1 MPPSG
6 GGEQFPSID
15 SVDLTGAGLPQTPMQ
30 EAMSRLSDRANNAAP
45 VDDGPQGFEAS
56 VHKIKEQV
64 LPRLLERVDPEAAAS
79 LNKEELTEEFR
90 PIILEVLAELKL
102 TLNRREQFALEK
114 VLVDELLGF
123 GPLEELLSDPDITD
137 IMVNG
142 PSQTYIEK
150 KGKLI
155 IAPIQ
160 FRDEEHLF
168 QIAQRIVNQV
178 GRRVDQTTPL
188 ADARLKDG
196 SRVNVI
202 VPPLSLRGTAISI
215 RKFSEKPIT
224 IDMLKGFGSMSEA
237 MATALKIAGA
247 CRMNIVISG
256 GTGSGKTTM
265 LNALSKMIDPGER
278 VLTIEDAAELRLQQ
292 PHWLPL
298 ETRPPNL
305 EGDGAIT
312 IGDLVRNALRMRPDR
327 IILGEIRGAECF
339 DLLAAMNTGHDG
351 SMCTLHANNPRE
363 CLGRMEN
370 MILMGDI
377 KIPKEAISR
386 QIAESVDLIVQVKRL
401 RDGSRRTTQIT
412 EVIGMEGDVIVTQDL
427 FKFEYRDEDAAELR
441 LQQPHWLPL
450 ETRPPNLEGDGAITI
465 GDLVRNAL
473 RMRPDR
479 IILGEIRGAECFD
492 LLAAM
497 NTGHDGSMCTLHA
510 NNPRECLGRMENMI
524 LMGDIKIPKEAI
536 SRQIAASVDLI
547 VQVKRLR
554 DGSRR
559 TTQITEVI
567 GMEGDVIV
575 TQDLF
580 KFEYRDED
588 ADGKINGEWVAGGV
602 RPYTLEKARQFGFDQ
617 PFLEACLG

>member
-1 MPPSG
+1 MRRVARRNERDWQRMSAFGRRSGGNGSPGGGRPSFGVARPMKGSGSPPPKRDEDAPAPG
-6 GGEQFPSID
+6 GGEQFPPLPNDNADGDAPAGSANPRGGD
-15 SVDLTGAGLPQTPMQ
+15 AMERLAQRSNSVHQPATQD
-30 EAMSRLSDRANNAAP
+30 
-45 VDDGPQGFEAS
+45 GFEAS

-64 LPRLLERVDPEAAAS
+64 LPRLLERVDPEAAAT
-79 LNKEELTEEFR
+79 LTKDELSEEFR
-90 PIILEVLAELKL
+90 PIILEVLAELKV

-123 GPLEELLSDPDITD
+123 GPLEELLNDPDVSD

-142 PSQTYIEK
+142 PDQTYVEK
-150 KGKLI
+150 NGKLQLAQI
-155 IAPIQ
+155 R
-160 FRDEEHLF
+160 FRDEQHLF

-202 VPPLSLRGTAISI
+202 VPPLSLRGTALSI

-224 IDMLKGFGSMSEA
+224 LDMLKGFGSMSEK
-237 MATALKIAGA
+237 MCTALKIAGA
-247 CRMNIVISG
+247 CRMNVVISG

-305 EGDGAIT
+305 EGQGAIT
-312 IGDLVRNALRMRPDR
+312 IGDLVKNALRMRPDR

-351 SMCTLHANNPRE
+351 SMCTLHANSPRE

-401 RDGSRRTTQIT
+401 RDGSRRTTNIT
-412 EVIGMEGDVIVTQDL
+412 EVIGMEGDVIVTQEL
-427 FKFEYRDEDAAELR
+427 FKFEYLDESD
-441 LQQPHWLPL
+441 
-450 ETRPPNLEGDGAITI
+450 
-465 GDLVRNAL
+465 
-473 RMRPDR
+473 
-479 IILGEIRGAECFD
+479 
-492 LLAAM
+492 
-497 NTGHDGSMCTLHA
+497 
-510 NNPRECLGRMENMI
+510 
-524 LMGDIKIPKEAI
+524 
-536 SRQIAASVDLI
+536 
-547 VQVKRLR
+547 
-554 DGSRR
+554 
-559 TTQITEVI
+559 
-567 GMEGDVIV
+567 
-575 TQDLF
+575 
-580 KFEYRDED
+580 
-588 ADGKINGEWVAGGV
+588 DGKIIGQFASSGL

-617 PFLEACLG
+617 AYLEACL

>member
-1 MPPSG
+1 MSAFGRKSG
-6 GGEQFPSID
+6 MGGMAAGARPQFGVARPMKNGVEGAKPAANSVSLGGEQFPPLPGEEPSSLD
-15 SVDLTGAGLPQTPMQ
+15 GPPVKADAMTRLTDRMNTSVDNQHHA
-30 EAMSRLSDRANNAAP
+30 E
-45 VDDGPQGFEAS
+45 GFEAS

-64 LPRLLERVDPEAAAS
+64 LPRLLERVDPEAAAT
-79 LNKEELTEEFR
+79 LTKDELSEEFR
-90 PIILEVLAELKL
+90 PIIMEVLAELKV

-114 VLVDELLGF
+114 VLIDELLGF
-123 GPLEELLSDPDITD
+123 GPLEELLNDPDISD

-142 PSQTYIEK
+142 PDQTYIEK
-150 KGKLI
+150 KGKLML
-155 IAPIQ
+155 APIR
-160 FRDEEHLF
+160 FRDEQHLF

-224 IDMLKGFGSMSEA
+224 IDMLRDFGSMSDK

-247 CRMNIVISG
+247 CRMNVVISG

-305 EGDGAIT
+305 EGQGAIT
-312 IGDLVRNALRMRPDR
+312 IGDLVKNALRMRPDR
-327 IILGEIRGAECF
+327 IILGEIRGAEAF

-351 SMCTLHANNPRE
+351 SMCTLHANSPRE

-386 QIAESVDLIVQVKRL
+386 QIAESVDIIVQVKRL
-401 RDGSRRTTQIT
+401 RDGSRRTTNIT
-412 EVIGMEGDVIVTQDL
+412 EVIGMEGDVIVTQEL
-427 FKFEYRDEDAAELR
+427 FKFEYLDESE
-441 LQQPHWLPL
+441 
-450 ETRPPNLEGDGAITI
+450 
-465 GDLVRNAL
+465 
-473 RMRPDR
+473 
-479 IILGEIRGAECFD
+479 
-492 LLAAM
+492 
-497 NTGHDGSMCTLHA
+497 
-510 NNPRECLGRMENMI
+510 
-524 LMGDIKIPKEAI
+524 
-536 SRQIAASVDLI
+536 
-547 VQVKRLR
+547 
-554 DGSRR
+554 
-559 TTQITEVI
+559 
-567 GMEGDVIV
+567 
-575 TQDLF
+575 
-580 KFEYRDED
+580 
-588 ADGKINGEWVAGGV
+588 DGKIIGEFRPSGL
-602 RPYTLEKARQFGFDQ
+602 RPYTLEKARMFGFDQ
-617 PFLEACLG
+617 AYLEACL

>member
-1 MPPSG
+1 MSAFGRRNGVGGAAPGARPQFG
-6 GGEQFPSID
+6 VARPMKGGEVPRTGPSSNGNDAPSPDDPLSRPIESNALRGD
-15 SVDLTGAGLPQTPMQ
+15 ALT
-30 EAMSRLSDRANNAAP
+30 RLAERMNGVVENSYHAE
-45 VDDGPQGFEAS
+45 GFEAS

-64 LPRLLERVDPEAAAS
+64 LPRLLERVDPEAAAT
-79 LNKEELTEEFR
+79 LTKDELSEEFR
-90 PIILEVLAELKL
+90 PIIMEVLAELRV

-114 VLVDELLGF
+114 VLIDELLGF
-123 GPLEELLSDPDITD
+123 GPLEELLNDPDVSD

-142 PSQTYIEK
+142 PDQTYIEK
-150 KGKLI
+150 KGKLQ
-155 IAPIQ
+155 IAPIR
-160 FRDEEHLF
+160 FRDEQHLF

-224 IDMLKGFGSMSEA
+224 IDMLRDFGSMSDK

-247 CRMNIVISG
+247 CRMNVVISG

-305 EGDGAIT
+305 EGQGAIT
-312 IGDLVRNALRMRPDR
+312 IGDLVKNALRMRPDR

-351 SMCTLHANNPRE
+351 SMCTLHANSPRE

-401 RDGSRRTTQIT
+401 RDGSRRTTNIT
-412 EVIGMEGDVIVTQDL
+412 EVIGMEGDVIVTQEL
-427 FKFEYRDEDAAELR
+427 FKFEYLDESD
-441 LQQPHWLPL
+441 
-450 ETRPPNLEGDGAITI
+450 DG
-465 GDLVRNAL
+465 
-473 RMRPDR
+473 R
-479 IILGEIRGAECFD
+479 IIGEFR
-492 LLAAM
+492 
-497 NTGHDGSMCTLHA
+497 
-510 NNPRECLGRMENMI
+510 
-524 LMGDIKIPKEAI
+524 
-536 SRQIAASVDLI
+536 ASGL
-547 VQVKRLR
+547 
-554 DGSRR
+554 
-559 TTQITEVI
+559 
-567 GMEGDVIV
+567 
-575 TQDLF
+575 
-580 KFEYRDED
+580 
-588 ADGKINGEWVAGGV
+588 

-617 PFLEACLG
+617 AYLEACL